1 MGGVDPLHDP
11 DDEALLDPR
20 QARELAGLVET
31 ARLASAAV
39 RYGLRTQVGAATVVL
54 NQDNPLPAANHA
66 CALWGTL
73 AEVAGTLLELEQV
86 FAEAGRS
93 EAVVYAS
100 PTTVA
105 EIEGIADDAG
115 WRAVEEIVAMLH
127 RVRQDPRGVARP
139 AEDRDLPAIVELIA
153 DDAGLSEAGE
163 RRLLRNLGHRIDE
176 PRCVLRVIDDR
187 GADRISGFALGF
199 VERGV
204 GLVEQVVVRA
214 GRRRRGVG
222 RELVADVVDEL
233 GERGALLV
241 AAHCEEGG
249 TAERFAEAC
258 GFEVVYAVTSYA
270 RNIDDML

>member
-1 MGGVDPLHDP
+1 MDPLHDP

-20 QARELAGLVET
+20 QARDLAGLVET
-31 ARLASAAV
+31 ARLASAVV
-39 RYGLRTQVGAATVVL
+39 RYGLRTTVGAATVVL

-66 CALWGTL
+66 CALWGTG
-73 AEVAGTLLELEQV
+73 AEVAGTLLQLEEV

-115 WRAVEEIVAMLH
+115 WRALEELVALLH
-127 RVRQDPRGVARP
+127 RVPQPVHGWARP
-139 AEDRDLPAIVELIA
+139 AEDRDLPEIVDLVG
-153 DDAGLSEAGE
+153 DDAGLSSEGE

-176 PRCVLRVIDDR
+176 PRSVLRVVDDPE
-187 GADRISGFALGF
+187 ADRVAGFAQGF

-204 GLVEQVVVRA
+204 GLVEQVVVRP
-214 GRRRRGVG
+214 GRRRRGLG
-222 RELVADVVDEL
+222 RELVTDVVDAL
-233 GERGALLV
+233 RDHGALLV
-241 AAHCEEGG
+241 ASHSEEGG

-258 GFEVVYAVTSYA
+258 GFEVVYGVTAYA
-270 RNIDDML
+270 RRIDDLL

>member
-1 MGGVDPLHDP
+1 VDPLHDP

-20 QARELAGLVET
+20 QARDLAGLIET
-31 ARLASAAV
+31 ARLASAVV
-39 RYGLRTQVGAATVVL
+39 RYGLRTRVGVATVVL

-93 EAVVYAS
+93 EALVYAS

-115 WRAVEEIVAMLH
+115 WRAVDEIVAMLH
-127 RVRQDPRGVARP
+127 KVRRGPRGVARP
-139 AEDRDLPAIVELIA
+139 ADDGDLPAIVELIA
-153 DDAGLSEAGE
+153 DDAGLSDEGE
-163 RRLLRNLGHRIDE
+163 RRLQRNLGHRIDD
-176 PRCVLRVIDDR
+176 PRCVLLVIDDPS
-187 GADRISGFALGF
+187 ADRIAGFAQGF

-204 GLVEQVVVRA
+204 GLVEQVIVRP

-222 RELVADVVDEL
+222 RELVAEAIDEL
-233 GERGALLV
+233 CKRGALLV
-241 AAHCEEGG
+241 AALSEEGG

-270 RNIDDML
+270 RNIDDLL